1 MPQFPLMHLPYS
13 GVQNEIS
20 ETALFQG
27 CSGCSYGIVN
37 LFLLS
42 VTGQQG
48 EHFILLREGGDCGAV
63 KGCTHHQHAEGAAVK
78 PTRSGEPNVFLSAKG
93 RI

>member
-1 MPQFPLMHLPYS
+1 MYSAEPQFPL
-13 GVQNEIS
+13 VQNEIS

-42 VTGQQG
+42 VTGQQR
-48 EHFILLREGGDCGAV
+48 EHFILLREGG
-63 KGCTHHQHAEGAAVK
+63 K
-78 PTRSGEPNVFLSAKG
+78 SGEGIEHRLENGWGLMHLGWVENW
-93 RI
+93 

>member
-1 MPQFPLMHLPYS
+1 MHIPYS

-20 ETALFQG
+20 EAALFQG

-42 VTGQQG
+42 VTGQKG
-48 EHFILLREGGDCGAV
+48 EHFILLREGG
-63 KGCTHHQHAEGAAVK
+63 K
-78 PTRSGEPNVFLSAKG
+78 PEEEIVHVLENEWRSMYLG
-93 RI
+93 RVENW

>member
-20 ETALFQG
+20 ETALFQR

-48 EHFILLREGGDCGAV
+48 EHFILLREGGKSEEEIV
-63 KGCTHHQHAEGAAVK
+63 HVLESEW
-78 PTRSGEPNVFLSAKG
+78 RSMYLG
-93 RI
+93 RVENW